1 MEISLP
7 LSEMTLEEKLQAM
20 EAIWADISSD
30 GSNFS
35 PPKWHGQILEE
46 RQQRYSKGD
55 IAVSDWEDSKKR
67 IRDSIS

>member
-46 RQQRYSKGD
+46 RQQRYSRRHRC
-55 IAVSDWEDSKKR
+55 KR
-67 IRDSIS
+67 LGRLQETHS